1 MRIWAKTDGE
11 VSEGKYLVVRRDG
24 TIPEWPHFVLGGFD
38 PCAEAALR
46 AYADAAEAEGY
57 YPDYVDSIRE
67 LAADFH
73 ALAGTERARRI
84 ADPDAGPHR
93 KDSPFIVQLMGG
105 KRDVAHVQLR
115 RERAGQRPDEEADVG

>member
-1 MRIWAKTDGE
+1 MRIWAKTDGD

-46 AYADAAEAEGY
+46 AYANAAEREGY
-57 YPDYVDSIRE
+57 YPDYVSSIRE
-67 LAADFH
+67 LAADFR

-93 KDSPFIVQLMGG
+93 TDDPDIVALMGA
-105 KRDVAHVQLR
+105 KVETSTVLLR
-115 RERAGQRPDEEADVG
+115 RELASQRPDES